1 MENEGKGKDVHG
13 GKNKDSGT
21 NVMNTSN
28 EKASDGKIGINDSN
42 KMYQEGSSSM
52 ESSNEGGIL
61 GSNRFTLLESLV
73 NEEELVPNADQ
84 RKIVDEFLCKKN
96 DVNNMEMN
104 DWSEDMKRYYRD
116 KKELFDAAREIKEN
130 EDVLDEN
137 CGVENT
143 VLRNEVEGVGV
154 FYIYNSLVPKIY
166 TPGKVS
172 DFRPTACC
180 NVLYK
185 CISKIMTNRYK
196 GVLGT
201 LVNENQSAFIGGRKI
216 TDNILLA
223 QELFRGYNMK
233 QNVKKVSFKI
243 DLQKSYDTISWE
255 FLKDV
260 FVMFGFHEK
269 MVSWIMTCV
278 TSTKFSINING
289 KRVGYFKGVFCH
301 GDCESVRI
309 VKKSMDEF
317 SGFSGLLPN
326 MQKSTV
332 FFGGLSSAEQQN
344 ILNIIPFSVGKL
356 LASVFLLPK
365 QVIYEIDKLLK
376 GFLWCQGDL
385 TKGKAKVSWNVV
397 CKPKDQAAKKDTLWV
412 KWIIMEKIKGRSIW
426 EVQSNRKSVN
436 VWHDRWCRVSPPSDF
451 IETRD
456 VYDARL
462 SNKRT
467 VSEVIHEGRFLW
479 PDEWSNEFK
488 ELRQIKI
495 PRLNDGIEDTAVWIY
510 NDTKVDWFS
519 MVWFAQSIPRHAFV
533 IWLAI
538 QNRLMT
544 QDKLL
549 IWRPNDDLKCVL
561 CSKCPDSHNHF
572 FFTCEFSKGIWNELL
587 QMLNVRLY
595 ECGDQIIN
603 EIKALPA
610 NRNILGIVRRLACD
624 AAVYYIWQEMNNRLF
639 KNKKRDSNTILNTIK
654 ETFGMKLI
662 GIKVKESRTVKEV
675 EKIWNVKML
684 RG

>member
-1 MENEGKGKDVHG
+1 MWSRLGLRDVIAENGVFYFKFQDEEGIKEVINNGPWMVNNKPMAWSVKGISALVSSIGKPVIMDEVTTKMCVTGVRRIGFARVSTENCRCGITLDTSIALVTRFEYRRRRENEGKGKDVHG

-21 NVMNTSN
+21 NVM
-28 EKASDGKIGINDSN
+28 KP
-42 KMYQEGSSSM
+42 Q
-52 ESSNEGGIL
+52 
-61 GSNRFTLLESLV
+61 
-73 NEEELVPNADQ
+73 
-84 RKIVDEFLCKKN
+84 
-96 DVNNMEMN
+96 
-104 DWSEDMKRYYRD
+104 YYKD
-116 KKELFDAAREIKEN
+116 KKELFDVAREIKEN
-130 EDVLDEN
+130 EDVVDEN

-154 FYIYNSLVPKIY
+154 FHIYNSLVPKIS

-172 DFRPTACC
+172 DFRPTA
-180 NVLYK
+180 L
-185 CISKIMTNRYK
+185 
-196 GVLGT
+196 
-201 LVNENQSAFIGGRKI
+201 
-216 TDNILLA
+216 
-223 QELFRGYNMK
+223 
-233 QNVKKVSFKI
+233 
-243 DLQKSYDTISWE
+243 
-255 FLKDV
+255 
-260 FVMFGFHEK
+260 
-269 MVSWIMTCV
+269 
-278 TSTKFSINING
+278 
-289 KRVGYFKGVFCH
+289 FCH

-356 LASVFLLPK
+356 LVRYLGVPLITKQISSNDCKPLVNKVKPKINDWKNKSLSYVGRVQLIASSLS
-365 QVIYEIDKLLK
+365 
-376 GFLWCQGDL
+376 DL

-397 CKPKDQAAKKDTLWV
+397 CKPKDQGGLGIKNLSVWNEVLMIKHLRNVAAKKDTLWV
-412 KWIIMEKIKGRSIW
+412 KWIIVEKIKGRSIW
-426 EVQSNRKSVN
+426 EVQSDCNSSVGWKNILSLRDKAREHIWWKIGNEKSVN
-436 VWHDRWCRVSPPSDF
+436 VWHDRWCLVSPPSDF

-462 SNKRT
+462 SNKCT

-479 PDEWSNEFK
+479 PDEWSNKFE
-488 ELRQIKI
+488 ELRQIQT

-587 QMLNVRLY
+587 QMLNVRLS
-595 ECGDQIIN
+595 ECWDQIIN

-624 AAVYYIWQEMNNRLF
+624 ADVYYIWQEMNNRLF
-639 KNKKRDSNTILNTIK
+639 KNEKRDSNTILNTIK